1 MKMTLQEEA
10 RVALA
15 AKGSAER
22 DLAKAAHCPPW
33 RHAVFGV
40 VMAGVVMTPA
50 VPLPWRFVALALIL
64 VGIGLIV
71 ASDRRRMGMFVN
83 GYRRGKTRIIALAT
97 LAVELGL
104 YWFATY
110 RALTFGDHVTP
121 LVLAA
126 LGVGLGWI
134 GSIIWQRVF
143 VAELGA

>member
-15 AKGSAER
+15 AKGKAER

-33 RHAVFGV
+33 RHALFGV

-83 GYRRGKTRIIALAT
+83 GYRRGKTLIVSLAL
-97 LAVELGL
+97 LAMILTL
-104 YWFATY
+104 YWFSA
-110 RALTFGDHVTP
+110 RAGLAGDHATP
-121 LVLAA
+121 LF
-126 LGVGLGWI
+126 LGAPAFVASVA
-134 GSIIWQRVF
+134 GSVIWQRVF